1 MEHNKE
7 IISMWV
13 YLKILNEDGTYSP
26 TCLHYSDKNHFK
38 SNYSILPR
46 QMSVYKITQCRNDF
60 SNMSYE
66 DILKLPTKEEFIHNL
81 SSLRN
86 FSE

>member
-13 YLKILNEDGTYSP
+13 YLKILNENGTYSP
-26 TCLHYSDKNHFK
+26 TCLHYSDKDHFE
-38 SNYSILPR
+38 SNYRSLNR
-46 QMSVYKITQCRNDF
+46 QMSINKITQCRNDF

-66 DILKLPTKEEFIHNL
+66 DILKLPTKEEFIQNL